1 VMIMYTSH
9 NCPTLIISLWE
20 RQGGN
25 SRSMILVSYTNCLI
39 N

>member
-20 RQGGN
+20 RQGGGGG
-25 SRSMILVSYTNCLI
+25 IADK
-39 N
+39 

>member
-20 RQGGN
+20 RQGGGG
-25 SRSMILVSYTNCLI
+25 IADQ
-39 N
+39 

>member
-20 RQGGN
+20 RQGGGGE
-25 SRSMILVSYTNCLI
+25 
-39 N
+39 